1 MEWERGM
8 GRIFPG
14 GASSPALKVFFFLSV
29 SINLKNRSLVKMLD
43 RPYSISVG

>member
-14 GASSPALKVFFFLSV
+14 GASSPALKVFFFPFSQHK
-29 SINLKNRSLVKMLD
+29 LKK
-43 RPYSISVG
+43 